1 MNFQSQ
7 KKIVLSFYEALENS
21 EVEETSKVISEYC
34 SDEIFW
40 RGFHPFNEINGSQ
53 NLASDFWLP
62 FRRSFSKFQR
72 RMDIFL
78 AGTNTIFGNEGVW
91 VVSMGHLMG
100 LFDNSWL
107 GIKETKKIAM
117 LRYCEFSKIE
127 NGKITEVAM
136 FFDIPHLMIQTGL
149 KPFPFETGISLVQP
163 GPLTH
168 DGLMLNKQE
177 PDVGI
182 KTKEIIENMINDVK
196 TWKSTDR
203 KSLIK
208 ELRKSWNEDMIW
220 WGPSGIGSTYTVERY
235 ADQHAGPFRET
246 FKDRKFNGHL
256 CRVSEG
262 MYGGFFGWPNL
273 TLTPTKEYMG
283 INITDKSCEMRVIDM
298 YRREGK
304 KLTENWVFIDFL
316 HFWKMQGIDIL
327 ESILK
332 K

>member
-7 KKIVLSFYEALENS
+7 KKIVLDFYNALQNS
-21 EVEETSKVISEYC
+21 DIEETLKVLSKYC
-34 SDEIFW
+34 SDDVLW
-40 RGFHPFNEINGSQ
+40 RGFHPFNEIN
-53 NLASDFWLP
+53 NLKNLVSEFWLP
-62 FRRSFSKFQR
+62 FRQSFTKFQR

-78 AGTNTIFGNEGVW
+78 AGSNSIAGNEGVW

-100 LFDNSWL
+100 LFDKPWL
-107 GIKETKKIAM
+107 GIKKTNKITM

-136 FFDIPHLMIQTGL
+136 FFDIPHLMIQAGL

-168 DGLMLNKQE
+168 DGLMLHKQ
-177 PDVGI
+177 DSHKGI

-203 KSLIK
+203 ESLII
-208 ELRKSWNEDMIW
+208 ELKKSWNEDMIW
-220 WGPSGIGSTYTVERY
+220 WGPTGIGATYTIKRY

-246 FKDRKFNGHL
+246 FKDRIFNGHL
-256 CRVSEG
+256 CRISEG
-262 MYGGFFGWPNL
+262 NYGGFFGWPNL
-273 TLTPTKEYMG
+273 TLTPTKDFMG
-283 INITDKSCEMRVIDM
+283 INIIQKQCEMRVIDM
-298 YRREGK
+298 YRRDGK

-327 ESILK
+327 K
-332 K
+332 NVT